1 MNEARLRTVVIVGST
16 REGRF
21 GDTVARWFLG
31 RAALN
36 EMVDL
41 DVVDLMEA
49 SLPSRITNLPA
60 PEVVALKMR
69 LAEADAFIMITPE
82 YNHGYPASLKTALDS
97 ARDEWMGK
105 PVAFVSYGGMAGGLR
120 SVEQLRQICAELR
133 MVSTRDCVSLH
144 NCQRLFDEAGQLKEP
159 AGPEAAVR
167 VMLDQLLWWAAA
179 LREARRIRPYGART
193 S

>member
-60 PEVVALKMR
+60 PEVVALKIR

-120 SVEQLRQICAELR
+120 SVEQLRQICAELH

>member
-1 MNEARLRTVVIVGST
+1 MTETRLRIAVIVGST

-36 EMVDL
+36 ELIDL
-41 DVVDLMEA
+41 DVIDLAE
-49 SLPSRITNLPA
+49 SNLPARMTNVPA
-60 PEVVALKMR
+60 PEVVALKKR
-69 LAEADAFIMITPE
+69 LAAADAFIMITPE

-97 ARDEWMGK
+97 AREEWMGK

-120 SVEQLRQICAELR
+120 SVEQLRQICAELH

-144 NCQRLFDEAGQLKEP
+144 NCHGLFDEQGLLKEP
-159 AGPEAAVR
+159 QGPEAAVK
-167 VMLDQLLWWAAA
+167 VMLNQLLWWATA
-179 LREARRIRPYGART
+179 LRDARARQPYGA
-193 S
+193 

>member
-1 MNEARLRTVVIVGST
+1 MTETRLRTVVIIGST

-49 SLPSRITNLPA
+49 NLPSRIAKLPA
-60 PEVVALKMR
+60 PEVVALKTR
-69 LAEADAFIMITPE
+69 LTEADAFIMITPE

-120 SVEQLRQICAELR
+120 SVEQLRQICAELH

-144 NCQRLFDEAGQLKEP
+144 NCHGLFNEAGQLKEP

-179 LREARRIRPYGART
+179 LREARKNHPYGA
-193 S
+193 

>member
-1 MNEARLRTVVIVGST
+1 MTETRLRTVVIVGST

-41 DVVDLMEA
+41 DVVDLVEA
-49 SLPSRITNLPA
+49 NLPSRITKLPA
-60 PEVVALKMR
+60 PEVVALKTR

-120 SVEQLRQICAELR
+120 SVEQLRQVCAELH

-144 NCQRLFDEAGQLKEP
+144 NCHGLFDETGQLKEP
-159 AGPEAAVR
+159 IGPEAAVR

-179 LREARRIRPYGART
+179 LREARKNHPYGA
-193 S
+193 